1 MAANR
6 VDDGYGSEAGA
17 PDDADKPED
26 DALEFEKW
34 RVCAYAYVSQCIVDK
49 CIKRATS
56 AYTWTQPQPSSLLP
70 FPLPTNQPPLN
81 VQLREL
87 FRIKRDR
94 EQRQARA
101 KERAEVERRRN
112 LTDAER
118 AAEDAALGLNK
129 PKEKAKWRFMQKYY
143 HKGAFYMDDESIRE
157 ATDVR
162 LRAAD
167 AATGEDKFDI
177 AALPKVMQVKAG
189 KFGRAGQTKYTH
201 LLDQVGTRGVA
212 GGFCGRG
219 WGCCVVGSA
228 TAS

>member
-1 MAANR
+1 MDWWIMDCGTWEASPSHHPPPNPKPPATNR
-6 VDDGYGSEAGA
+6 
-17 PDDADKPED
+17 P
-26 DALEFEKW
+26 
-34 RVCAYAYVSQCIVDK
+34 
-49 CIKRATS
+49 
-56 AYTWTQPQPSSLLP
+56 
-70 FPLPTNQPPLN
+70 N
-81 VQLREL
+81 QLREL

-101 KERAEVERRRN
+101 KEKAEVERRRN
-112 LTDAER
+112 LTDAQR
-118 AAEDAALGLNK
+118 AAEDAALGVNQ

-177 AALPKVMQVKAG
+177 ASLPKVMQVKAG

-201 LLDQVGTRGVA
+201 LLDQDTTRAAEVPSVWQQSELDRKQGVVAPVRNRWAHQLAGTGEIDAAGRARG
-212 GGFCGRG
+212 
-219 WGCCVVGSA
+219 SKNKK
-228 TAS
+228 